1 MYFLFDFILLIVYN
15 SNGKEENMER
25 NLVTISKAANYL
37 GVNIMTLRRWD
48 ESGKLKPVKT
58 FGKHRRYDINDL
70 DFFLLHKDDKELVIK
85 KNHNKVICYA
95 RVSSSDQKEDLER
108 QAIVLEEYC
117 KSNNYKYETIRDLG
131 SGLNYNK
138 KGLLKLI
145 NKVINKEIDKIIIT
159 YKDRLIRFGYELIEH
174 LCKKN
179 DVEII
184 VLNNDEKDKSQELV
198 EDMLSIITVFSS
210 RLYGSRS
217 KKSKKIINEFLLMLK
232 EYDTNI

>member
-1 MYFLFDFILLIVYN
+1 
-15 SNGKEENMER
+15 MER
-25 NLVTISKAANYL
+25 NLVTISQAARYL

-58 FGKHRRYDINDL
+58 LGKHRRYDMKDL
-70 DFFLLHKDDKELVIK
+70 EYYLLHKDDEHIIK
-85 KNHNKVICYA
+85 KNNNKAICYA

-117 KSNNYKYETIRDLG
+117 KSNNYKFETIKDLG
-131 SGLNYNK
+131 SGLNYKK
-138 KGLLKLI
+138 KGLLNLI
-145 NKVINKEIDKIIIT
+145 NKIINKEIDKIIIT

-179 DVEII
+179 NVEII
-184 VLNNDEKDKSQELV
+184 VLNNDGKDKNQELV

-217 KKSKKIINEFLLMLK
+217 KKSKKIINEFLEMLE
-232 EYDTNI
+232 EYDANI

>member
-1 MYFLFDFILLIVYN
+1 M
-15 SNGKEENMER
+15 K
-25 NLVTISKAANYL
+25 
-37 GVNIMTLRRWD
+37 
-48 ESGKLKPVKT
+48 
-58 FGKHRRYDINDL
+58 DL
-70 DFFLLHKDDKELVIK
+70 EYYLLHKDDEHIIK
-85 KNHNKVICYA
+85 KNNNKAICYA

-117 KSNNYKYETIRDLG
+117 KSNNYKFETIKDLG
-131 SGLNYNK
+131 SGLNYKK
-138 KGLLKLI
+138 KGLLNLI
-145 NKVINKEIDKIIIT
+145 NKIINKEIDKIIIT

-179 DVEII
+179 NVEII
-184 VLNNDEKDKSQELV
+184 VLNNDEKDKNQELV

-217 KKSKKIINEFLLMLK
+217 KKSKKIINEFLEMLE